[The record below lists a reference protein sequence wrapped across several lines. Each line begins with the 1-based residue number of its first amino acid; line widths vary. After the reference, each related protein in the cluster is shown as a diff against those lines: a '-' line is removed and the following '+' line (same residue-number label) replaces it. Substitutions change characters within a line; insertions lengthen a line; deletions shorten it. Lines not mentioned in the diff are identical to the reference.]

1 MSNTA
6 VAETG
11 ASAGPPRRSRQRSLE
26 ELGPHYKWIAL
37 SNTTLGMLIATINSS
52 IVLIALPDIFKG
64 INVNP
69 LDSSNTSYLLW
80 MMMGFLVVTAVL
92 VVSFGRLGDMFGRAR
107 MYNMGFAIFTISSI
121 FLAITW
127 FDGSEAAIWLIFWRI
142 VQGVGGAFL
151 MANSSAILTDAF
163 PANQRGLAMGINGV
177 AAIAGSFLGLL
188 IGGILAP
195 IQWHYIFLVS
205 VPFGVIG
212 TIWAYLKL
220 HDLGE
225 RKHAKMDWWGNIT
238 FAIGLIA
245 ILIAITYG
253 IQPYGTHSMGWT
265 NPWVLTGLIGGVIVL
280 IAFVFIETKVDSPL
294 FELSLFKNRSF
305 TFGNLANLAGSIG
318 RGGLQFILIIWLQG
332 IWLPQHGYDYSRTPL
347 WAGIYM
353 IPMTIGFLISAPV
366 SGALS
371 DKLGTKWFTT
381 MGMLITAGTFGA
393 LIAMPVN
400 FTYWVFALV
409 LLINGI
415 GMGLFAS
422 PNRAEVMNSL
432 PITSRG
438 SGAGMMTTFQ
448 NAAMVLS
455 IGLFFS
461 LMIAGLST
469 HLPDAMYSGL
479 TANGMP
485 APAADGIAH
494 IPTVGILFAAFLGY
508 NPIREVAGQALQG
521 LPQTSVDHLTGLN
534 FFPHLISDP
543 FSDGL
548 TAAFTFALICCVLGA
563 IASLFTGSKKKPAT
577 PETLG
582 AELAAVAG
590 DVGFGTPSELVTEE
604 ESTRTTTAPRHL
616 LTSAGEAGTQPVRP
630 RIAGLITS
638 GDGSPVTDAAIT
650 VTDLRGHQVGATA
663 VHPDG
668 SYAVTDLV
676 DGTYTVIATAPGLSP
691 RALAVSVVGDLVF
704 RRDFALGGGASL
716 RGWVRDAHRP
726 LPANL
731 VVTDQSGAV
740 IANAQADSDGRFT
753 VTGLSAGDTL
763 AVTASAPGYAPS
775 SQLITVENGSA
786 AEAEIVLSA
795 TGGVQGTV
803 RTVDGTPLIG
813 ATVSAIGPDQ
823 TIVASV
829 TTDSDGRYRIEGLT
843 DAQFTLVANMYE
855 PTAVQ
860 ARVVTGERTTV
871 DIGLGVDRPT
881 VR

>member
-1 MSNTA
+1 MTA
-6 VAETG
+6 PTPTADPAPT
-11 ASAGPPRRSRQRSLE
+11 APF
-26 ELGPHYKWIAL
+26 GPHYKWIAL

-220 HDLGE
+220 RDTGV

-238 FAIGLIA
+238 FAVGLIA

-253 IQPYGTHSMGWT
+253 IQPYGTHAMGWT

-280 IAFVFIETKVDSPL
+280 AAFVFIETKVDSPL

-432 PITSRG
+432 PVTSRG

-563 IASLFTGSKKKPAT
+563 IASLFTGSKPTTVETVPAT
-577 PETLG
+577 DTSEPRLSVGE
-582 AELAAVAG
+582 ELASVAG
-590 DVGFGTPSELVTEE
+590 EASGACPSELVD
-604 ESTRTTTAPRHL
+604 STAAREHL
-616 LTSAGEAGTQPVRP
+616 RS
-630 RIAGLITS
+630 
-638 GDGSPVTDAAIT
+638 
-650 VTDLRGHQVGATA
+650 
-663 VHPDG
+663 
-668 SYAVTDLV
+668 
-676 DGTYTVIATAPGLSP
+676 
-691 RALAVSVVGDLVF
+691 
-704 RRDFALGGGASL
+704 
-716 RGWVRDAHRP
+716 
-726 LPANL
+726 
-731 VVTDQSGAV
+731 
-740 IANAQADSDGRFT
+740 
-753 VTGLSAGDTL
+753 
-763 AVTASAPGYAPS
+763 
-775 SQLITVENGSA
+775 
-786 AEAEIVLSA
+786 
-795 TGGVQGTV
+795 
-803 RTVDGTPLIG
+803 
-813 ATVSAIGPDQ
+813 
-823 TIVASV
+823 
-829 TTDSDGRYRIEGLT
+829 
-843 DAQFTLVANMYE
+843 
-855 PTAVQ
+855 
-860 ARVVTGERTTV
+860 
-871 DIGLGVDRPT
+871 
-881 VR
+881 

>member
-1 MSNTA
+1 
-6 VAETG
+6 
-11 ASAGPPRRSRQRSLE
+11 
-26 ELGPHYKWIAL
+26 
-37 SNTTLGMLIATINSS
+37 MLIATINSS

-253 IQPYGTHSMGWT
+253 IQPYGTHAMGWT

-280 IAFVFIETKVDSPL
+280 AAFVFIETKVDSPL

-432 PITSRG
+432 PVTSRG

-521 LPQTSVDHLTGLN
+521 LPQSSVDHLTGLQ

-650 VTDLRGHQVGATA
+650 VTDLRGHQVGAAA

-668 SYAVTDLV
+668 SYAVTDLA

-753 VTGLSAGDTL
+753 VTGLSAGDTV

-775 SQLITVENGSA
+775 SQLITVETGSA
-786 AEAEIVLSA
+786 AEAQIVLSA